1 MQYVC
6 KILSNIIGTAILYNY
21 SNVVYWEFIVVI
33 AVGLVVGVLLG
44 VLFPLSQ
51 FVVGYYCGVVIAGCI
66 TAYYTT
72 EFETAGKKCPC
83 EIFKYAGINPIH
95 K

>member
-1 MQYVC
+1 M
-6 KILSNIIGTAILYNY
+6 
-21 SNVVYWEFIVVI
+21 YWEFIVVI
-33 AVGLVVGVLLG
+33 AVGMVFGVLLG

-66 TAYYTT
+66 TAYYASD
-72 EFETAGKKCPC
+72 FETAGK
-83 EIFKYAGINPIH
+83 EVQMNSSNYAGINHIE